1 VRKITL
7 ICVFSI
13 LLASCSTTPNKNIE
27 LRNEKDVLIVGIW
40 AMLPLR
46 NAIDN
51 VVEFT
56 KEGKSNLYSFNCKE
70 KSSNEVESSTYKIS
84 GDGKNIHLDS
94 SGEAQDLSLIS
105 INKNAMVLGQ
115 NVGDALL
122 KFSYTRTG
130 RVSPLCFLYK
140 EPGEDKSKRTA
151 FIETNFTHAPFIPDN
166 PNISRYTGK
175 WANEK
180 GEIQIEVIRDTNGR
194 YKVFHENN
202 ENWNYLYNNVSW
214 SGVELRFQ
222 SFAYSDKPDLF
233 DHSYHK
239 SSSIMVL
246 TPIEDLSKIKWSF
259 FIGDK
264 RFDYILSRK

>member
-1 VRKITL
+1 MRKI
-7 ICVFSI
+7 ISI
-13 LLASCSTTPNKNIE
+13 FVSSMLLASCSTMPNKNIE

-40 AMLPLR
+40 AMLPMR
-46 NAIDN
+46 NGIAN
-51 VVEFT
+51 VIEFT

-105 INKNAMVLGQ
+105 INKNEMILGQ
-115 NVGDALL
+115 SVGDSLL
-122 KFSYTRTG
+122 KFSYARTG

-140 EPGEDKSKRTA
+140 EPEEDKSKRTA
-151 FIETNFTHAPFIPDN
+151 FIETEFTHAPFIPDN
-166 PNISRYTGK
+166 PNISRYIGK

-180 GEIQIEVIRDTNGR
+180 GEIQIEVVRDTSGR
-194 YKVFHENN
+194 YKIFLENN
-202 ENWNYLYNNVSW
+202 GNWNYLYNNVSW
-214 SGVELRFQ
+214 SGMELRFQ
-222 SFAYSDKPDLF
+222 SFAYSEKPDLF
-233 DHSYHK
+233 DHPYHK
-239 SSSIMVL
+239 SSSIMAL

-264 RFDYILSRK
+264 RFDYLLSRK